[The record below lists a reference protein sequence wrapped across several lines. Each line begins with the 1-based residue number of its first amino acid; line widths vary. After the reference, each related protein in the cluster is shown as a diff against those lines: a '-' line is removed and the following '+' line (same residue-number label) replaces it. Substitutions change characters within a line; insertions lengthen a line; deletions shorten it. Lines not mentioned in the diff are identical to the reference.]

1 MAMNSTQQ
9 YQEPQQ
15 YAEMSFLDRVRSHL
29 LEDLDGLYGESY
41 VCAMMGN
48 SPFDTSRNSSPEVE
62 SFIQSALAGD
72 SVDDNRREAETE
84 TEMPT
89 PAVKPSRPSLSVSVP
104 RRESFDWEKFSVGRG
119 FRNVASVTPPSVS
132 PCLSAAWAKLPLN
145 ENDSEDMVLYGML
158 KEAANKG
165 WMPVTPK
172 EEMAMEMKKEAEVFP
187 VKKEVEVFPVKKEA
201 DVRQETRTQ
210 QAVAKKKNVGRH
222 YRGVRQRPW
231 GKFAA
236 EIRDSARQGARVWL
250 GTFNTAEEAAVA
262 YDRAAYKMRGSKA
275 LLNFP
280 LQVASGS
287 NNTCSSVEKP
297 KSNGEDFL
305 QNLTT
310 RKRERSA
317 GDEVDSGRECRV
329 KLEEFTRETEMMS
342 KDMVDELL
350 CGRMTTPPLTPS
362 GIDMSIYNF
371 LCPGQ
376 LMVN

>member
-1 MAMNSTQQ
+1 MNSTKQA
-9 YQEPQQ
+9 QEPEP
-15 YAEMSFLDRVRSHL
+15 YTEMSVLDRIRSHL
-29 LEDLDGLYGESY
+29 LGEFDGLCEESSFC
-41 VCAMMGN
+41 VMMEN
-48 SPFDTSRNSSPEVE
+48 IPSDNSRNSSPEVE

-72 SVDDNRREAETE
+72 SVDDNRRETEME

-104 RRESFDWEKFSVGRG
+104 RRESFDWEKFSAGRE
-119 FRNVASVTPPSVS
+119 FRNAASVTPPSVS
-132 PCLSAAWAKLPLN
+132 PCLSAAWAMLPLN
-145 ENDSEDMVLYGML
+145 ENDSEDMVLYGIL
-158 KEAANKG
+158 KEAAKKG

-172 EEMAMEMKKEAEVFP
+172 EETETKKEADLFP
-187 VKKEVEVFPVKKEA
+187 VKKEL

-210 QAVAKKKNVGRH
+210 QPAAKKKNVGRH

-250 GTFNTAEEAAVA
+250 GTFNTAEDAALA

-280 LQVASGS
+280 LNVALG
-287 NNTCSSVEKP
+287 NNHTEEKP
-297 KSNGEDFL
+297 DSNGENFL

-310 RKRERSA
+310 KKRERSSS
-317 GDEVDSGRECRV
+317 DEVDSGRECRV
-329 KLEEFTRETEMMS
+329 KLEEITREADVMS
-342 KDMVDELL
+342 KGMVDELL
-350 CGRMTTPPLTPS
+350 CGRLPTPPLTPS
-362 GIDMSIYNF
+362 GIDMSFSNF

>member
-1 MAMNSTQQ
+1 MALYSTKQEQ
-9 YQEPQQ
+9 EQEPCT
-15 YAEMSFLDRVRSHL
+15 EMSILDRIRSHL
-29 LEDLDGLYGESY
+29 LGDFEGQYEESSFC
-41 VCAMMGN
+41 VMMGN
-48 SPFDTSRNSSPEVE
+48 IPSDNRNSSPEVE
-62 SFIQSALAGD
+62 SFIQSALAGE
-72 SVDDNRREAETE
+72 SVDDNRRETETE

-89 PAVKPSRPSLSVSVP
+89 PAVKTSRPSLSVAVP
-104 RRESFDWEKFSVGRG
+104 RLESFGWEKFSVGRG
-119 FRNVASVTPPSVS
+119 FRNCVSVTPPSVS

-145 ENDSEDMVLYGML
+145 ENDSEDMVLYGIL
-158 KEAANKG
+158 KEAVKKG

-172 EEMAMEMKKEAEVFP
+172 EKMKTETKKEAEIFP
-187 VKKEVEVFPVKKEA
+187 VKVEP
-201 DVRQETRTQ
+201 DVRQETGTQ
-210 QAVAKKKNVGRH
+210 QPAAKKKYAGRH

-250 GTFNTAEEAAVA
+250 GTFNTAEEAALA

-280 LQVASGS
+280 LDAALAG
-287 NNTCSSVEKP
+287 NNSCTTEEKP
-297 KSNGEDFL
+297 ESNGENFL

-317 GDEVDSGRECRV
+317 SDEVESGRECRV
-329 KLEEFTRETEMMS
+329 KLEEFTREAEKMS
-342 KDMVDELL
+342 RGMVDELL

-362 GIDMSIYNF
+362 GIDMSSSNF